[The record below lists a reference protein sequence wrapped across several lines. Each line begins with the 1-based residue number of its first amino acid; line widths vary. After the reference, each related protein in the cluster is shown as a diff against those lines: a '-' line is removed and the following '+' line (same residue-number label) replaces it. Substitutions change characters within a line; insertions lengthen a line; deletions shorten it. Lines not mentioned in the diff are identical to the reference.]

1 VIDPSKCYDIPT
13 QLPGVVTVAATGA
26 KGIKS
31 SFSNH
36 GLGVIDVAAPGGDST
51 RYQTPA
57 PPATSGLIL
66 GPLPGG
72 TWGYMAGT
80 SMASPHVAG
89 VAALIKST
97 HPHASAALV
106 KALLYAEADATPC
119 TDPYDID
126 GDGKVDAVCEGTKNH
141 NGFYGWGTVDA
152 LNAVTE

>member
-1 VIDPSKCYDIPT
+1 
-13 QLPGVVTVAATGA
+13 
-26 KGIKS
+26 
-31 SFSNH
+31 
-36 GLGVIDVAAPGGDST
+36 
-51 RYQTPA
+51 
-57 PPATSGLIL
+57 
-66 GPLPGG
+66 
-72 TWGYMAGT
+72 MAGT

-141 NGFYGWGTVDA
+141 NGFYGWGTVNA
-152 LNAVTE
+152 LKAVTK